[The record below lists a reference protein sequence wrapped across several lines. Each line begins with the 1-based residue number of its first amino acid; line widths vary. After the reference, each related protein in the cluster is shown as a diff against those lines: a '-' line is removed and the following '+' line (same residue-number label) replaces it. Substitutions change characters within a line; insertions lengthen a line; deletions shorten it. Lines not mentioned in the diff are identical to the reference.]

1 MTKLPPYARGHLSS
15 PMARDAA
22 RQKQAEQA
30 QQELDAEKVTPEER
44 MAELRAK
51 RLALAH
57 DLPRHPDDRPVE

>member
-1 MTKLPPYARGHLSS
+1 MSKLPFNARGHLST
-15 PMARDAA
+15 PAARDAA

-30 QQELDAEKVTPEER
+30 QQELDAEKVALEER

-57 DLPRHPDDRPVE
+57 DLPQRSDDRPAE

>member
-1 MTKLPPYARGHLSS
+1 MSKLPFNARGHLST
-15 PMARDAA
+15 PAARDVA

-30 QQELDAEKVTPEER
+30 LDAEKVALEER

-57 DLPRHPDDRPVE
+57 DLPQRSDDRPAE